1 MKKAAEGPKLVSTR
15 CTIIRRI
22 QYRKTML
29 VFEDDDFENFENFEK
44 GGPEYIFS
52 IKSLYYLIQISFYS
66 LSLLYA
72 DGARL

>member
-1 MKKAAEGPKLVSTR
+1 M
-15 CTIIRRI
+15 
-22 QYRKTML
+22 
-29 VFEDDDFENFENFEK
+29 DFENFENFEK
-44 GGPEYIFS
+44 GGLEYIFS